1 MNPLQGIFNYFLYRR
16 AFRVTA
22 TDTRP
27 EPNALPRV
35 KQVPSPAR
43 RKKYT
48 PREISSENRTLQ
60 RIMASTSSQDEE
72 APLIRPR
79 CDAPPR
85 YVYNSRLL
93 GHEIVGTNR

>member
-35 KQVPSPAR
+35 RVTPSLDNFSG
-43 RKKYT
+43 
-48 PREISSENRTLQ
+48 SSKLPSKNSRNQTLQ
-60 RIMASTSSQDEE
+60 RITSSVSSHDEE
-72 APLIRPR
+72 SPLIRPR
-79 CDAPPR
+79 NEASGPH
-85 YVYNSRLL
+85 YVYISKLL
-93 GHEIVGTNR
+93 GE

>member
-27 EPNALPRV
+27 EPNALLRV
-35 KQVPSPAR
+35 KRVPSPAR

-48 PREISSENRTLQ
+48 PREIPKKRTMQ
-60 RIMASTSSQDEE
+60 TTFNSPAIQDEKT
-72 APLIRPR
+72 PLIRPGSE
-79 CDAPPR
+79 ASPR

-93 GHEIVGTNR
+93 GEESI